1 MVSNWFGP
9 KVKGTA
15 MSIAMLGSG
24 AGALVWIWV
33 VTAVIASSGW
43 RAGFLAMAAINALL
57 IPIALIFVVSMPI
70 DKGFETRVGDP
81 SPEESAGASSVPAQS
96 AGITGRQALTTAR
109 WWCQFGAGMV
119 TMIGASAFSY
129 YCVDYFTLVTG
140 SSDTA
145 STIYAGALP
154 SVIPFLI
161 TLRNFG
167 DKEYG
172 IMSGWMNI
180 AGNIGQ
186 IIGPTTAALV
196 FDTTGNYV
204 VAWVAFAVLMVVVAV
219 LYFLSNVVSK
229 KQIEAMGYPPE

>member
-1 MVSNWFGP
+1 
-9 KVKGTA
+9 
-15 MSIAMLGSG
+15 
-24 AGALVWIWV
+24 
-33 VTAVIASSGW
+33 
-43 RAGFLAMAAINALL
+43 
-57 IPIALIFVVSMPI
+57 
-70 DKGFETRVGDP
+70 
-81 SPEESAGASSVPAQS
+81 
-96 AGITGRQALTTAR
+96 
-109 WWCQFGAGMV
+109 MV

-145 STIYAGALP
+145 STIYAGTLP

-161 TLRNFG
+161 TSRNFG

-219 LYFLSNVVSK
+219 LYFLTNVVSK
-229 KQIEAMGYPPE
+229 KQIEAMGYLPE